1 MAKSKSTR
9 AKASGGGGS
18 RSATDLTRRLEQLDR
33 ELVELANERAC
44 CAAEWSARQAEA
56 RLPPV
61 DFAAEESQVAAAL
74 AGTEGPLSTE
84 SLRAM
89 LRELQSGCRALVKH
103 TRVAFLG
110 PRYSY
115 SHQAAGAFFGSAVE
129 LIPVGTIAAVFG
141 ELTRGHADFGLVPLE
156 NSTDGRVADTLDMFT
171 RFPIRIRGE
180 VPLRIHHNLLAKCPR
195 SEIAEVYS
203 KPQALSQ
210 CREWLSKQLP
220 AARLVEITSTAA
232 AAQVA
237 ADKPGAAAVASIQAA
252 THYGLTVVAANIED
266 KANNLTRF
274 AVIGGADVPKRTGRD
289 KTAIMFELPHRPGA
303 LADAMVVFKKH
314 RLNLTWI
321 ESFPSPSAPNEYLF
335 FAEFEGHQADA
346 NPRRALDA
354 LRRRCVRLEVLGS
367 YPRGTVIE

>member
-1 MAKSKSTR
+1 MAKSK
-9 AKASGGGGS
+9 AKAKTSSGGG
-18 RSATDLTRRLEQLDR
+18 SAADLPRRLERLDR
-33 ELVELANERAC
+33 ELVTLANERAR
-44 CAAEWSARQAEA
+44 CAAQLATWRTESN
-56 RLPPV
+56 LPAV
-61 DFAAEESQVAAAL
+61 DFAAEESQVTTAL
-74 AGTEGPLSTE
+74 AGADGPLSVE

-103 TRVAFLG
+103 IRVAFLG

-115 SHQAAGAFFGSAVE
+115 SHQAAGSFFGSNVE

-171 RFPIRIRGE
+171 RFPIRICGE

-195 SEIAEVYS
+195 SEISEVYS

-210 CREWLSKQLP
+210 CREWLAKQLP

-237 ADKPGAAAVASIQAA
+237 VDKPGAAAVASIQAA

-274 AVIGGADVPKRTGRD
+274 AVIGGAEVPKRTGRD
-289 KTAIMFELPHRPGA
+289 KTSLMFELPHRPGA
-303 LADAMVVFKKH
+303 LADAMLVFKKN
-314 RLNLTWI
+314 RLNLTCI
-321 ESFPSPSAPNEYLF
+321 ESFPSPAAPNEYHF

-346 NPRRALDA
+346 SPRRAIES

-367 YPRGTVIE
+367 YPRGTIIE